1 MVLLSLWSD
10 DIDIETI
17 EVFGNSNLGDID
29 QRNCSICPTEHPV
42 QVPRWASNITLGIK
56 TKFKEFSREILKKN

>member
-17 EVFGNSNLGDID
+17 EVFGNSYLGDID
-29 QRNCSICPTEHPV
+29 LRNCSI
-42 QVPRWASNITLGIK
+42 
-56 TKFKEFSREILKKN
+56 